1 MNSRNLIASIMVG
14 LCIVMSCDEDNGN
27 GPDYPDAL
35 EGAWIM
41 LLNEALPG
49 ESAKYIIFDG
59 HGLITDFGAYSIP
72 DSAGSYSVE
81 PDGHFSGHIWGG
93 TGIGYTPFFGQI
105 YSDSTAE
112 LKGVRVPGEDTL
124 SIPLI
129 KVMHQSLC
137 QGNWSGSFVD
147 DTTQFTF
154 SVQMVINEY
163 GRIQS
168 CSEFAGPVYGK
179 FFYQAGHLVGHFY
192 TGEQGRWNQIGI
204 EGGSLTGDTM
214 TGSFGIEDP
223 DWTGGSFSLER

>member
-1 MNSRNLIASIMVG
+1 MVG
-14 LCIVMSCDEDNGN
+14 LCIVMSCDGDNGN

-41 LLNEALPG
+41 LIGEAVPG

-59 HGLITDFGAYSIP
+59 HGLITDLGAYNTP

-81 PDGHFSGHIWGG
+81 SDGHFSGYLWDEDDYIP
-93 TGIGYTPFFGQI
+93 IFGQTH
-105 YSDSTAE
+105 SDSTAE
-112 LKGVRVPGEDTL
+112 LKGVRAPGDDTL
-124 SIPLI
+124 SISLI

-147 DTTQFTF
+147 DSTQFTF

-168 CSEFAGPVYGK
+168 CSGFAGPVYGK
-179 FFYQAGHLVGHFY
+179 FFFQAGHLVGHFY
-192 TGEQGRWNQIGI
+192 TGQQTRWNQIGI

-214 TGSFGIEDP
+214 AGNFGVD
-223 DWTGGSFSLER
+223 DSSWTGGSFSLER

>member
-1 MNSRNLIASIMVG
+1 MNSKNLIASIMVG
-14 LCIVMSCDEDNGN
+14 LCIVMSCDEDNDN

-41 LLNEALPG
+41 TMDEPVSG

-59 HGLITDFGAYSIP
+59 YGLITDFGAYNVP

-81 PDGHFSGHIWGG
+81 PDGHFL
-93 TGIGYTPFFGQI
+93 GYLWAEDDYVPIFGQI
-105 YSDSTAE
+105 HSDSTAE
-112 LKGVRVPGEDTL
+112 MNFIVGEDTL

-137 QGNWSGSFVD
+137 QGNWSGSFVED
-147 DTTQFTF
+147 ATQVTY
-154 SVQMVINEY
+154 SVHQMIINEY
-163 GRIQS
+163 GRVQS
-168 CSEFAGPVYGK
+168 SSGFAGPVYGK

-192 TGEQGRWNQIGI
+192 TGEEGGWNQIGI

-214 TGSFGIEDP
+214 AGSFGIDAS